1 MPMSLLE
8 NDSIAN
14 NSSKISWCL
23 MIYTILVA
31 SRVGLFSVFLALTF
45 IGSDEEK
52 PETEMPS
59 SIPNGNPEANSMQ
72 NESQGSMKE
81 R

>member
-1 MPMSLLE
+1 
-8 NDSIAN
+8 
-14 NSSKISWCL
+14 

-31 SRVGLFSVFLALTF
+31 SRVGLFSVFLALSF
-45 IGSDEEK
+45 IGTHEEK
-52 PETEMPS
+52 LEIEMPS
-59 SIPNGNPEANSMQ
+59 STPNENPEANSMQ